1 MPEQEPRDDR
11 RAPRERSTGKPS
23 SAGADRKPY
32 ASRDGDRKPYAKRD
46 GDRKPYASRDG
57 DRKPY
62 AQRDGDRPYAKR
74 DGDHKPYAKRDG
86 DHKPYA
92 KRDGDH
98 KPYAKR
104 DGDHKPY
111 AKRDGDRPYAKR
123 DGDHKPYAKRD
134 GDRPYA
140 KRDGDHKPYAK
151 RDGDRPYAK
160 RDGDRPYAKRD
171 GDRPY
176 AKRDGDRPYA
186 KRDGDRP
193 YAKRDGDRP
202 YAKRDGDHKPYAK
215 RDGDHKPY
223 AKRDGDRP
231 YAKRDGDHKPYAKRD
246 GDHKPY
252 EKRDGDRPYAKRDG
266 DRKPYEK
273 RDGDRPYA
281 KRDGDR
287 KSYEKRDG
295 DRPYERSARPTRGG
309 ANRPDRAVR
318 EGEIRAVR
326 ARHDDPVI
334 PEDVTGRDLP
344 PAARNEL
351 KTLSKENAEEV
362 ARHLVMASQLIDED
376 PALAHQHALS
386 ASRRAGRIAVVRETL
401 AITAYATG
409 DFALALRELRT
420 YRRISGRDDQ
430 IALMVDSERGV
441 GRADRAL
448 EVGRAVDRATL
459 ETPVRVELAIAMSG
473 ARLDL
478 GEPERALQELDI
490 PELDPDR
497 AFEWSPGLFAA
508 RAAVLE
514 ELGRT
519 DEAAQWQRRA
529 VIAADAI
536 DAASGLGDLE
546 TVFVEEV
553 IEEDFEDEVED
564 ESEDAVETEQDTS
577 EDLGEPETEP
587 EPEPDSEPDSVDEP
601 ESAATAQ
608 EEISV
613 ADEVAEILVE
623 AGVDD
628 APGDGEADR

>member
-1 MPEQEPRDDR
+1 
-11 RAPRERSTGKPS
+11 
-23 SAGADRKPY
+23 
-32 ASRDGDRKPYAKRD
+32 
-46 GDRKPYASRDG
+46 
-57 DRKPY
+57 
-62 AQRDGDRPYAKR
+62 YAKR
-74 DGDHKPYAKRDG
+74 DGDHKPYVKRE
-86 DHKPYA
+86 
-92 KRDGDH
+92 
-98 KPYAKR
+98 
-104 DGDHKPY
+104 
-111 AKRDGDRPYAKR
+111 
-123 DGDHKPYAKRD
+123 
-134 GDRPYA
+134 
-140 KRDGDHKPYAK
+140 
-151 RDGDRPYAK
+151 
-160 RDGDRPYAKRD
+160 
-171 GDRPY
+171 
-176 AKRDGDRPYA
+176 GDRPYA

-202 YAKRDGDHKPYAK
+202 YAKRDGDHKPYVK
-215 RDGDHKPY
+215 REGDRPY

-231 YAKRDGDHKPYAKRD
+231 YAKRDGDHKPYVKRE
-246 GDHKPY
+246 GDRPY
-252 EKRDGDRPYAKRDG
+252 VKRDGDRPYAKRDG
-266 DRKPYEK
+266 DRPYAKRDGERPYVK

-281 KRDGDR
+281 KRDGER
-287 KSYEKRDG
+287 PYVKRDG
-295 DRPYERSARPTRGG
+295 DRPYVKRDDDRKPYERSARPTRGG
-309 ANRPDRAVR
+309 ADRPDRAVR
-318 EGEIRAVR
+318 EGEIRPVR

-376 PALAHQHALS
+376 PMLAHQHALS

-448 EVGRAVDRATL
+448 EVGRAVDRSTL

-478 GEPERALQELDI
+478 GEPERALHELDI

-497 AFEWSPGLFAA
+497 AFEWSPALFAA

-514 ELGRT
+514 ELGRAE
-519 DEAAQWQRRA
+519 EAAQWQRRA
-529 VIAADAI
+529 VVAAEAI

-553 IEEDFEDEVED
+553 IEMDLDDEEEEDDDSDDILDEDDDSDDTHAGAETPEDLD
-564 ESEDAVETEQDTS
+564 ESEPDA
-577 EDLGEPETEP
+577 TEP
-587 EPEPDSEPDSVDEP
+587 
-601 ESAATAQ
+601 

-613 ADEVAEILVE
+613 DDEVAEILVE
-623 AGVDD
+623 AGVD
-628 APGDGEADR
+628 ASGDDEADR

>member
-11 RAPRERSTGKPS
+11 RAPRERSTGKSS

-32 ASRDGDRKPYAKRD
+32 ASREGDRKPYAKRD

-57 DRKPY
+57 DR
-62 AQRDGDRPYAKR
+62 
-74 DGDHKPYAKRDG
+74 
-86 DHKPYA
+86 
-92 KRDGDH
+92 
-98 KPYAKR
+98 
-104 DGDHKPY
+104 KPY

-134 GDRPYA
+134 GDR
-140 KRDGDHKPYAK
+140 KPYE
-151 RDGDRPYAK
+151 
-160 RDGDRPYAKRD
+160 
-171 GDRPY
+171 
-176 AKRDGDRPYA
+176 
-186 KRDGDRP
+186 
-193 YAKRDGDRP
+193 KRDGDRP

-231 YAKRDGDHKPYAKRD
+231 YAKRDGDRKPYEKRDGDRKPYEKRDGDRKPYAKRDGDRPYAKRDGDHKPYAKRD
-246 GDHKPY
+246 GDRKPY

-273 RDGDRPYA
+273 RDGDRKPYE

-287 KSYEKRDG
+287 PYAKREG

-448 EVGRAVDRATL
+448 EVGRAVDRSTL

-497 AFEWSPGLFAA
+497 AFEWSPALFAA

-553 IEEDFEDEVED
+553 IEEDLEDAAEDE
-564 ESEDAVETEQDTS
+564 S
-577 EDLGEPETEP
+577 EDLGEPEP
-587 EPEPDSEPDSVDEP
+587 ESESESESESHSVDEP
-601 ESAATAQ
+601 EPAAIEQ